1 MPVLA
6 RRPFLQLSL
15 TGLAAM
21 HAPQVAW
28 SGVRVA
34 PRADSPLVG
43 VDPVIQ
49 ASGLTAR
56 WENAMR
62 RDLGWAARWSAM
74 DTQAVL
80 EQLEQGQVDAGLF
93 LSHPK
98 ADVLDKQGL
107 IYNRQTL
114 ARTEVLLL
122 GPEEDVAGIR
132 AEADPGQAL
141 KQVLAAHNAG
151 AAQWLAPPAGSAV
164 AALADQLTQ
173 GLVGKTRPAQPVA
186 NTAANTAAGK
196 RTPPAYRLLTR
207 AEFMHAPPKGERLKN
222 WWSKDAHPSLD
233 MQVACSFRARHAGAK
248 LLVAWLQWPLAQ
260 GAVTALQPAWQR
272 VKG

>member
-15 TGLAAM
+15 TGLVAL
-21 HAPQVAW
+21 HAPEVAW
-28 SGVRVA
+28 SGARVA
-34 PRADSPLVG
+34 PRAESPLVG
-43 VDPVIQ
+43 VDPVVQ
-49 ASGLTAR
+49 TSGLTAR

-74 DTQAVL
+74 DTHEVL
-80 EQLEQGQVDAGLF
+80 DQLEQGQVDAGLF

-114 ARTEVLLL
+114 ARTDVLLL
-122 GPEEDVAGIR
+122 GPEADVAGIR

-151 AAQWLAPPAGSAV
+151 AVQWLAPAAGSAL

-173 GLVGKTRPAQPVA
+173 GLASKTRPAQM
-186 NTAANTAAGK
+186 AADSAAGK
-196 RTPPAYRLLTR
+196 AAPPAYRLLTR
-207 AEFMHAPPKGERLKN
+207 AEFLHAPPKGVRLKN
-222 WWSKDAHPSLD
+222 WWSKDAHQALAV
-233 MQVACSFRARHAGAK
+233 QVACSFRARHAGAK
-248 LLVAWLQWPLAQ
+248 LLVTWLQWPLAQ